1 MPAKPV
7 IAIVDVGKTNKKLF
21 LFDEG
26 YRIVHEQT
34 IHFKETVD
42 EDGFACEDLEQLIS
56 WVTQVIDYAFSL
68 HEFSVVA
75 INFTA
80 YGASFV
86 HIGEDGKPVTPLYN
100 YLKPFPDALNNRF
113 YGHYGERID
122 FAIETA
128 SPVLGNLNSGLQLYR
143 LKQEKRDVFQKI
155 KWSLHLPQYLSFLIT
170 GKPVSEITSIGCHTA
185 LWQFEKNQYH
195 DWVQQEGIDTKLP
208 PVCNGDDVMTIHI
221 NNKAVVAGPG
231 LHDSSAALIPYLA
244 SFSQPFLLISTGT
257 WCISLNPFNAQPL
270 MADELAQDCL
280 CYLTYLGQPVKA
292 SRLFAGHEHELQ
304 TGRLAAHFN
313 VAPDYYKIVSF
324 SSEIVTQLQEAA
336 AGQEKTTR
344 IYKDGTQPSEFAS
357 RHLNSFSSYD
367 EAYHQ
372 LMLDIMVQQV
382 ASTSLVLK
390 HSTVTKIFVDGG
402 FSNNGIYMNLLAA
415 SFPDKEVYA
424 ASVAQATS
432 LGAALAIHRHW
443 NSRPVPENLIDLKQY
458 ANTGVF
464 DYK

>member
-1 MPAKPV
+1 MPVKPV

-26 YRIVHEQT
+26 YRIVYEQT
-34 IHFKETVD
+34 EQFKEVID
-42 EDGFACEDLEQLIS
+42 EDGFSCEDLNKLTS
-56 WVTQVIDYAFSL
+56 WVKKVIEHAFTL
-68 HEFSVVA
+68 EGFNIKA

-86 HIGEDGKPVTPLYN
+86 NIDADGTPVTPLYN
-100 YLKPFPDALNNRF
+100 YLKPFPEALNNRF

-122 FAIETA
+122 FALETA

-143 LKQEKRDVFQKI
+143 LKQEKRELFQKI

-185 LWQFEKNQYH
+185 LWHFEKNQYH
-195 DWVQQEGIDTKLP
+195 NWVQNEGIDTKLP
-208 PVCNGDDVMTIHI
+208 PVCTGDDIVSI
-221 NNKAVVAGPG
+221 NINHQEVVVGPG
-231 LHDSSAALIPYLA
+231 LHDSSAALIPYLS
-244 SFSQPFLLISTGT
+244 SFAEPFLLISTGT

-270 MADELAQDCL
+270 SEDELAQDCL
-280 CYLTYLGQPVKA
+280 SYLTYLGQPVKA
-292 SRLFAGHEHELQ
+292 SRLFAGNEHEVQ

-324 SSEIVTQLQEAA
+324 NDETIRQLHEAA
-336 AGQEKTTR
+336 AGQERHNR

-357 RHLNSFSSYD
+357 RYLNSFSSYD

-382 ASTSLVLK
+382 ASTSLVLN
-390 HSTVTKIFVDGG
+390 HSAVKKIFVDGG
-402 FSNNGIYMNLLAA
+402 FSNNEVYMNLLAA
-415 SFPDKEVYA
+415 SFPGMEVYA

-432 LGAALAIHRHW
+432 LGAALAIHNHW
-443 NSRPVPENLIDLKQY
+443 NSREVPENLIELRQY
-458 ANTGVF
+458 AGTSTFAV
-464 DYK
+464 